1 MRKRLYFEKKDEM
14 IYISHLDT
22 IRLME
27 RLFKISGIE
36 LEFSQGYHPRAK
48 ISFGNPISVGEIS
61 LKEPIDIVLKN
72 NIKNEILLKKLNEKA
87 PKGLRFIDV
96 EELSSK
102 GSIMSEY
109 KKVEYEIEF
118 LKEEY
123 FEMFKKIL
131 DQDEMIE
138 IKEKK
143 DGKIQKRNLKEKI
156 EFINFIDKK
165 AQLILKN
172 LSPNALLRLAKIDN
186 EFYKIK
192 RIKYTK

>member
-61 LKEPIDIVLKN
+61 LREPMDVVLKN
-72 NIKNEILLKKLNEKA
+72 NIEKEILLKKLNEKA
-87 PKGLRFIDV
+87 PKGLKFIDV
-96 EELSSK
+96 EELNSK

-109 KKVEYEIEF
+109 EKVEYEIEF
-118 LKEEY
+118 IEDKY
-123 FEMFKKIL
+123 FEVFKELLNQNEI
-131 DQDEMIE
+131 IE

-143 DGKIQKRNLKEKI
+143 GGKIQKRNLKEKI
-156 EFINFIDKK
+156 EFVKFLDKK
-165 AQLILKN
+165 VQLILKK
-172 LSPNALLRLAKIDN
+172 LSPNALLRLAKIEN
-186 EFYKIK
+186 EFYKII

>member
-61 LKEPIDIVLKN
+61 LREPMDVVLKN
-72 NIKNEILLKKLNEKA
+72 NIEKEILLKKLNEKA
-87 PKGLRFIDV
+87 PKGLKFIDV
-96 EELSSK
+96 EELNSK

-109 KKVEYEIEF
+109 EKVEYEIEF
-118 LKEEY
+118 LEEKHFEVFKELLNQNE
-123 FEMFKKIL
+123 I
-131 DQDEMIE
+131 IE

-143 DGKIQKRNLKEKI
+143 GGKIQKRNLKEKI
-156 EFINFIDKK
+156 EFVKFLDKK
-165 AQLILKN
+165 VQLILKK
-172 LSPNALLRLAKIDN
+172 LSPNALLRLAKIEN
-186 EFYKIK
+186 EFYKII

>member
-61 LKEPIDIVLKN
+61 LREPMDVVLKN
-72 NIKNEILLKKLNEKA
+72 NIEKEILLKKLNEKA
-87 PKGLRFIDV
+87 PKGLKFIDV
-96 EELSSK
+96 EELNSK

-109 KKVEYEIEF
+109 EKVEYEIEF
-118 LKEEY
+118 IEDKY
-123 FEMFKKIL
+123 FEVFKELLNQNEI
-131 DQDEMIE
+131 IE

-143 DGKIQKRNLKEKI
+143 GGKIQKRNLKEKI
-156 EFINFIDKK
+156 EFVKFLDKK
-165 AQLILKN
+165 VQLILKN
-172 LSPNALLRLAKIDN
+172 LSPNALLRLAKIEN
-186 EFYKIK
+186 EFYKII